1 MTIMARK
8 TYFFEDLELGME
20 ASYTRTVTE
29 ADIGAFA
36 EVSGDK
42 NPVHLDAD
50 YAAKIDVQGAHRP
63 RHALGRLYLAVF
75 GMEMPGP
82 GAIYIS
88 QTLNFKAPV
97 KIGDKVVAKV
107 KVVQLFP
114 EKRRALFEC
123 VCLVGDKPVVTG
135 EAMLLVPARPA

>member
-1 MTIMARK
+1 MTTMMSK
-8 TYFFEDLELGME
+8 SYFFEDLKLDME

-29 ADIGAFA
+29 GDIGTFA
-36 EVSGDK
+36 SVSGDK
-42 NPVHLDAD
+42 NPLHLDAD
-50 YAAKIDVQGAHRP
+50 YAARTMFEERVAHGMLS
-63 RHALGRLYLAVF
+63 AGYISAVL

-82 GAIYIS
+82 GAIYVS

-123 VCLVGDKPVVTG
+123 VCLVGETPVVTG
-135 EAMLLVPARPA
+135 EAMLLVPGRPA